1 MIWKER
7 GVKMKKIQKPR
18 KNRKTG
24 AVIVILLGLLCA
36 VSTVR
41 SCGTKRA
48 AIQGK
53 VDDVVY
59 VGQGS
64 YDPANDG
71 KIVIVC
77 GELKV
82 LEPAYDDELGLTIYA
97 PRAMRSAKKM
107 KLKKWNL
114 PATEENM
121 EWNSDLGVGG
131 MEIFQG
137 AADVGDYHLSEEFI
151 EQLMLGR
158 EYEFDEETLSE
169 AGLAILTDRKY
180 RGEKFIGT
188 QRMGREIF
196 EEGDRRYQYSVPYQ
210 SDGDMVT
217 VIGIQ
222 EQGTLT
228 YVKGATPNMLSG
240 ELDKKTALQK
250 SGMSSGGVSIFRVVL
265 TILLLS
271 TGIRMLLKKRD
282 QKKME
287 VAYEKGKKGWLLLM
301 AFTTWAALIA
311 GCGKWTGNKQDKV
324 PEVTMA
330 GSDTENME
338 NPENS
343 QSTPLP
349 DIKELTYYVHGTM
362 MEPIRSVSLIRHG
375 EKALVRIEPWDGE
388 EEELFD
394 YPVDAETL
402 DQARRVLETYDVAS
416 WAGFRGSN
424 PNVLDG
430 YSMSFQVKF
439 VDGSRIEAFGEN
451 KFPKNYHDVFSEL
464 DDLTVEAKDA
474 FYEEQSFLGKT
485 GSRSYEVTANSQ

>member
-1 MIWKER
+1 
-7 GVKMKKIQKPR
+7 MKKTQKPR
-18 KNRKTG
+18 KNKKTG

-36 VSTVR
+36 VSTVK

-48 AIQGK
+48 AMQGK

-82 LEPAYDDELGLTIYA
+82 LKPAYDDELGLTIYA

-121 EWNSDLGVGG
+121 EWNSDLGVGALEVFLG
-131 MEIFQG
+131 E
-137 AADVGDYHLSEEFI
+137 ADVGTYHLSDEFLDN
-151 EQLMLGR
+151 LMVGK
-158 EYEFDEETLSE
+158 EYEFDDETLE
-169 AGLAILTDRKY
+169 EVGLTILTDRKY

-188 QRMGREIF
+188 QRMGRGVF
-196 EEGDRRYQYSVPYQ
+196 EEGARRYQYSVPDQ

-240 ELDKKTALQK
+240 ELDKKTALKK

-271 TGIRMLLKKRD
+271 TGIRMLLKKRA
-282 QKKME
+282 QKE
-287 VAYEKGKKGWLLLM
+287 
-301 AFTTWAALIA
+301 
-311 GCGKWTGNKQDKV
+311 
-324 PEVTMA
+324 
-330 GSDTENME
+330 
-338 NPENS
+338 
-343 QSTPLP
+343 
-349 DIKELTYYVHGTM
+349 
-362 MEPIRSVSLIRHG
+362 
-375 EKALVRIEPWDGE
+375 
-388 EEELFD
+388 
-394 YPVDAETL
+394 
-402 DQARRVLETYDVAS
+402 
-416 WAGFRGSN
+416 
-424 PNVLDG
+424 
-430 YSMSFQVKF
+430 
-439 VDGSRIEAFGEN
+439 DGSG
-451 KFPKNYHDVFSEL
+451 L
-464 DDLTVEAKDA
+464 
-474 FYEEQSFLGKT
+474 
-485 GSRSYEVTANSQ
+485 

>member
-7 GVKMKKIQKPR
+7 GVKMKKTQKPR
-18 KNRKTG
+18 KNKKTG
-24 AVIVILLGLLCA
+24 AVIVKLLGLLCA

-48 AIQGK
+48 DIQGK

-82 LEPAYDDELGLTIYA
+82 LEPAYDDELGLTIHA
-97 PRAMRSAKKM
+97 PRAMRSAKKL
-107 KLKKWNL
+107 KLKEWNA
-114 PATEENM
+114 PMTEENM

-137 AADVGDYHLSEEFI
+137 EADVGTYHLSDEFL
-151 EQLMLGR
+151 ENLMLGR

-169 AGLAILTDRKY
+169 AGLTILTDRKY

-188 QRMGREIF
+188 QRMGREVF

-210 SDGDMVT
+210 NDGDMVT

-228 YVKGATPNMLSG
+228 YVKGPTPNMLSG

-265 TILLLS
+265 TVLLLS

-282 QKKME
+282 QKE
-287 VAYEKGKKGWLLLM
+287 
-301 AFTTWAALIA
+301 
-311 GCGKWTGNKQDKV
+311 
-324 PEVTMA
+324 
-330 GSDTENME
+330 
-338 NPENS
+338 
-343 QSTPLP
+343 
-349 DIKELTYYVHGTM
+349 
-362 MEPIRSVSLIRHG
+362 
-375 EKALVRIEPWDGE
+375 
-388 EEELFD
+388 
-394 YPVDAETL
+394 
-402 DQARRVLETYDVAS
+402 
-416 WAGFRGSN
+416 
-424 PNVLDG
+424 
-430 YSMSFQVKF
+430 
-439 VDGSRIEAFGEN
+439 DGSG
-451 KFPKNYHDVFSEL
+451 L
-464 DDLTVEAKDA
+464 
-474 FYEEQSFLGKT
+474 
-485 GSRSYEVTANSQ
+485 

>member
-7 GVKMKKIQKPR
+7 GVKMKKTQKPR
-18 KNRKTG
+18 KNKKTG

-59 VGQGS
+59 VGQVS

-82 LEPAYDDELGLTIYA
+82 LVPAYDDDLGLTIYA
-97 PRAMRSAKKM
+97 PRAMRSAKKL
-107 KLKKWNL
+107 KLK
-114 PATEENM
+114 
-121 EWNSDLGVGG
+121 EWNGSMTESNLEWNPDLGVGG
-131 MEIFQG
+131 METFQG
-137 AADVGDYHLSEEFI
+137 AADVGAYHLSEEFI
-151 EQLMLGR
+151 EQLMTGR

-180 RGEKFIGT
+180 SGEKFIGT
-188 QRMGREIF
+188 QRMGRGVF
-196 EEGDRRYQYSVPYQ
+196 EEGDRRYYYSVPFQ

-240 ELDKKTALQK
+240 ELDKKTALKK

-271 TGIRMLLKKRD
+271 TGIRMLLKNRD
-282 QKKME
+282 QKE
-287 VAYEKGKKGWLLLM
+287 
-301 AFTTWAALIA
+301 
-311 GCGKWTGNKQDKV
+311 
-324 PEVTMA
+324 
-330 GSDTENME
+330 
-338 NPENS
+338 
-343 QSTPLP
+343 
-349 DIKELTYYVHGTM
+349 
-362 MEPIRSVSLIRHG
+362 
-375 EKALVRIEPWDGE
+375 
-388 EEELFD
+388 
-394 YPVDAETL
+394 
-402 DQARRVLETYDVAS
+402 
-416 WAGFRGSN
+416 
-424 PNVLDG
+424 
-430 YSMSFQVKF
+430 
-439 VDGSRIEAFGEN
+439 DGSG
-451 KFPKNYHDVFSEL
+451 L
-464 DDLTVEAKDA
+464 
-474 FYEEQSFLGKT
+474 
-485 GSRSYEVTANSQ
+485 

>member
-7 GVKMKKIQKPR
+7 GVKMKKTQKPR
-18 KNRKTG
+18 KNKKTG

-97 PRAMRSAKKM
+97 PRAMRSAKKL
-107 KLKKWNL
+107 KLKEWNGSM
-114 PATEENM
+114 TESNM
-121 EWNSDLGVGG
+121 EWNPNLGVGG
-131 MEIFQG
+131 METFQG
-137 AADVGDYHLSEEFI
+137 AADVGAYHLSEEFI
-151 EQLMLGR
+151 EQLMTGR

-180 RGEKFIGT
+180 SGEKFIGT
-188 QRMGREIF
+188 QRMGRGVF
-196 EEGDRRYQYSVPYQ
+196 EEGDRRYYYSVPFQ

-240 ELDKKTALQK
+240 ELDKKTALKK

-271 TGIRMLLKKRD
+271 TGIRMLLKNRD
-282 QKKME
+282 QKE
-287 VAYEKGKKGWLLLM
+287 
-301 AFTTWAALIA
+301 
-311 GCGKWTGNKQDKV
+311 
-324 PEVTMA
+324 
-330 GSDTENME
+330 
-338 NPENS
+338 
-343 QSTPLP
+343 
-349 DIKELTYYVHGTM
+349 
-362 MEPIRSVSLIRHG
+362 
-375 EKALVRIEPWDGE
+375 
-388 EEELFD
+388 
-394 YPVDAETL
+394 
-402 DQARRVLETYDVAS
+402 
-416 WAGFRGSN
+416 
-424 PNVLDG
+424 
-430 YSMSFQVKF
+430 
-439 VDGSRIEAFGEN
+439 DGSG
-451 KFPKNYHDVFSEL
+451 L
-464 DDLTVEAKDA
+464 
-474 FYEEQSFLGKT
+474 
-485 GSRSYEVTANSQ
+485 

>member
-7 GVKMKKIQKPR
+7 GVKMKKTQKPR
-18 KNRKTG
+18 KNKKTG

-48 AIQGK
+48 DIQGK

-64 YDPANDG
+64 YDPTNDG

-97 PRAMRSAKKM
+97 PRAMRSAKKL
-107 KLKKWNL
+107 KLKEWNA
-114 PATEENM
+114 PMTEENM

-137 AADVGDYHLSEEFI
+137 EADVGTYHLSDEFLDN
-151 EQLMLGR
+151 LMLGR

-169 AGLAILTDRKY
+169 AGLTILTDRKY

-188 QRMGREIF
+188 QRMGRGVF
-196 EEGDRRYQYSVPYQ
+196 EEGDRRYYYSVPFQ

-265 TILLLS
+265 TVLLLS

-282 QKKME
+282 QKE
-287 VAYEKGKKGWLLLM
+287 
-301 AFTTWAALIA
+301 
-311 GCGKWTGNKQDKV
+311 
-324 PEVTMA
+324 
-330 GSDTENME
+330 
-338 NPENS
+338 
-343 QSTPLP
+343 
-349 DIKELTYYVHGTM
+349 
-362 MEPIRSVSLIRHG
+362 
-375 EKALVRIEPWDGE
+375 
-388 EEELFD
+388 
-394 YPVDAETL
+394 
-402 DQARRVLETYDVAS
+402 
-416 WAGFRGSN
+416 
-424 PNVLDG
+424 
-430 YSMSFQVKF
+430 
-439 VDGSRIEAFGEN
+439 DGSG
-451 KFPKNYHDVFSEL
+451 L
-464 DDLTVEAKDA
+464 
-474 FYEEQSFLGKT
+474 
-485 GSRSYEVTANSQ
+485 

>member
-7 GVKMKKIQKPR
+7 GVKMKKTQKPR

-82 LEPAYDDELGLTIYA
+82 LKPAYDDELGLTIYA

-121 EWNSDLGVGG
+121 EWNSDLGGLG
-131 MEIFQG
+131 TFLGE
-137 AADVGDYHLSEEFI
+137 ADVGTYHLSDEFLDN
-151 EQLMLGR
+151 LMLGR
-158 EYEFDEETLSE
+158 EYEFDEETLE
-169 AGLAILTDRKY
+169 KAGLTILTDRKH

-188 QRMGREIF
+188 QRMGREVF
-196 EEGDRRYQYSVPYQ
+196 EEGDRRYQYSVPHQ

-222 EQGTLT
+222 EQGALT

-240 ELDKKTALQK
+240 ELDKKTALKK

-265 TILLLS
+265 TVLLMS

-282 QKKME
+282 QKE
-287 VAYEKGKKGWLLLM
+287 
-301 AFTTWAALIA
+301 
-311 GCGKWTGNKQDKV
+311 
-324 PEVTMA
+324 
-330 GSDTENME
+330 
-338 NPENS
+338 
-343 QSTPLP
+343 
-349 DIKELTYYVHGTM
+349 
-362 MEPIRSVSLIRHG
+362 
-375 EKALVRIEPWDGE
+375 
-388 EEELFD
+388 
-394 YPVDAETL
+394 
-402 DQARRVLETYDVAS
+402 
-416 WAGFRGSN
+416 
-424 PNVLDG
+424 
-430 YSMSFQVKF
+430 
-439 VDGSRIEAFGEN
+439 DGSG
-451 KFPKNYHDVFSEL
+451 L
-464 DDLTVEAKDA
+464 
-474 FYEEQSFLGKT
+474 
-485 GSRSYEVTANSQ
+485 

>member
-1 MIWKER
+1 
-7 GVKMKKIQKPR
+7 MKKTQKPR
-18 KNRKTG
+18 KNKKTG

-36 VSTVR
+36 VSTVK

-48 AIQGK
+48 AMQEK

-64 YDPANDG
+64 YEPANDG

-82 LEPAYDDELGLTIYA
+82 LEPAYDDELGLTIHA
-97 PRAMRSAKKM
+97 PRAMRSAQ
-107 KLKKWNL
+107 KLKKKEWNGSM
-114 PATEENM
+114 TESNR

-137 AADVGDYHLSEEFI
+137 AADVGAYHLSEEFI
-151 EQLMLGR
+151 EQLMLAR
-158 EYEFDEETLSE
+158 QYEFDEETLSE

-180 RGEKFIGT
+180 SGEKFIGT
-188 QRMGREIF
+188 QRMGRGVF
-196 EEGDRRYQYSVPYQ
+196 KEGDRRYYYSVPFQ

-282 QKKME
+282 QKE
-287 VAYEKGKKGWLLLM
+287 
-301 AFTTWAALIA
+301 
-311 GCGKWTGNKQDKV
+311 
-324 PEVTMA
+324 
-330 GSDTENME
+330 
-338 NPENS
+338 
-343 QSTPLP
+343 
-349 DIKELTYYVHGTM
+349 
-362 MEPIRSVSLIRHG
+362 
-375 EKALVRIEPWDGE
+375 
-388 EEELFD
+388 
-394 YPVDAETL
+394 
-402 DQARRVLETYDVAS
+402 
-416 WAGFRGSN
+416 
-424 PNVLDG
+424 
-430 YSMSFQVKF
+430 
-439 VDGSRIEAFGEN
+439 DGSG
-451 KFPKNYHDVFSEL
+451 L
-464 DDLTVEAKDA
+464 
-474 FYEEQSFLGKT
+474 
-485 GSRSYEVTANSQ
+485 

>member
-1 MIWKER
+1 MIWKEG
-7 GVKMKKIQKPR
+7 GVKMKKTQKPR
-18 KNRKTG
+18 KNKKTG

-48 AIQGK
+48 TIQGK

-97 PRAMRSAKKM
+97 PRAMRSAKIM

-137 AADVGDYHLSEEFI
+137 TADVGAYHLSEEFI

-188 QRMGREIF
+188 QRMGRKIF

-240 ELDKKTALQK
+240 ELDKKTALKK

-282 QKKME
+282 QKE
-287 VAYEKGKKGWLLLM
+287 
-301 AFTTWAALIA
+301 
-311 GCGKWTGNKQDKV
+311 
-324 PEVTMA
+324 
-330 GSDTENME
+330 
-338 NPENS
+338 
-343 QSTPLP
+343 
-349 DIKELTYYVHGTM
+349 
-362 MEPIRSVSLIRHG
+362 
-375 EKALVRIEPWDGE
+375 
-388 EEELFD
+388 
-394 YPVDAETL
+394 
-402 DQARRVLETYDVAS
+402 
-416 WAGFRGSN
+416 
-424 PNVLDG
+424 
-430 YSMSFQVKF
+430 
-439 VDGSRIEAFGEN
+439 DGSG
-451 KFPKNYHDVFSEL
+451 L
-464 DDLTVEAKDA
+464 
-474 FYEEQSFLGKT
+474 
-485 GSRSYEVTANSQ
+485 

>member
-1 MIWKER
+1 MYDLER
-7 GVKMKKIQKPR
+7 KGEKMKKTQKPR
-18 KNRKTG
+18 KNKKSG

-36 VSTVR
+36 VSTVK

-53 VDDVVY
+53 VDNVVY

-82 LEPAYDDELGLTIYA
+82 LEPAYDDELGLTLYA

-114 PATEENM
+114 PATKENM

-137 AADVGDYHLSEEFI
+137 EADVGTYHLSDEFLDN
-151 EQLMLGR
+151 LMLGK

-169 AGLAILTDRKY
+169 AGLTILTDRKY

-188 QRMGREIF
+188 QRMGREVF

-210 SDGDMVT
+210 NDGDMVT

-228 YVKGATPNMLSG
+228 YVKGPTPNMLSG

-265 TILLLS
+265 TVLLLS

-282 QKKME
+282 QKE
-287 VAYEKGKKGWLLLM
+287 
-301 AFTTWAALIA
+301 
-311 GCGKWTGNKQDKV
+311 
-324 PEVTMA
+324 
-330 GSDTENME
+330 
-338 NPENS
+338 
-343 QSTPLP
+343 
-349 DIKELTYYVHGTM
+349 
-362 MEPIRSVSLIRHG
+362 
-375 EKALVRIEPWDGE
+375 
-388 EEELFD
+388 
-394 YPVDAETL
+394 
-402 DQARRVLETYDVAS
+402 
-416 WAGFRGSN
+416 
-424 PNVLDG
+424 
-430 YSMSFQVKF
+430 
-439 VDGSRIEAFGEN
+439 DGS
-451 KFPKNYHDVFSEL
+451 
-464 DDLTVEAKDA
+464 
-474 FYEEQSFLGKT
+474 
-485 GSRSYEVTANSQ
+485 GS

>member
-7 GVKMKKIQKPR
+7 GVKMKKTQKPR

-41 SCGTKRA
+41 SCGTKRV

-196 EEGDRRYQYSVPYQ
+196 EEGDQRYQYSVPYQ

-240 ELDKKTALQK
+240 ELDKKTALKK

-282 QKKME
+282 QKE
-287 VAYEKGKKGWLLLM
+287 
-301 AFTTWAALIA
+301 
-311 GCGKWTGNKQDKV
+311 
-324 PEVTMA
+324 
-330 GSDTENME
+330 
-338 NPENS
+338 
-343 QSTPLP
+343 
-349 DIKELTYYVHGTM
+349 
-362 MEPIRSVSLIRHG
+362 
-375 EKALVRIEPWDGE
+375 
-388 EEELFD
+388 
-394 YPVDAETL
+394 
-402 DQARRVLETYDVAS
+402 
-416 WAGFRGSN
+416 
-424 PNVLDG
+424 
-430 YSMSFQVKF
+430 
-439 VDGSRIEAFGEN
+439 DGSG
-451 KFPKNYHDVFSEL
+451 L
-464 DDLTVEAKDA
+464 
-474 FYEEQSFLGKT
+474 
-485 GSRSYEVTANSQ
+485 

>member
-7 GVKMKKIQKPR
+7 GVKMKKTQKPR
-18 KNRKTG
+18 KNKKTG

-71 KIVIVC
+71 KTVIVC

-82 LEPAYDDELGLTIYA
+82 LEPAYDDELGLTIQSPY
-97 PRAMRSAKKM
+97 AMRRAQ
-107 KLKKWNL
+107 KLKKKEWNGSM
-114 PATEENM
+114 TESNR

-131 MEIFQG
+131 MEFFQG
-137 AADVGDYHLSEEFI
+137 AADVGAYHLSEEFI

-158 EYEFDEETLSE
+158 QYEFDEEMISE

-180 RGEKFIGT
+180 SGDKFIGT
-188 QRMGREIF
+188 QRMGRGVF
-196 EEGDRRYQYSVPYQ
+196 EEGDRRYYYSVPFQ

-265 TILLLS
+265 TVLLLS

-282 QKKME
+282 QKE
-287 VAYEKGKKGWLLLM
+287 
-301 AFTTWAALIA
+301 
-311 GCGKWTGNKQDKV
+311 
-324 PEVTMA
+324 
-330 GSDTENME
+330 
-338 NPENS
+338 
-343 QSTPLP
+343 
-349 DIKELTYYVHGTM
+349 
-362 MEPIRSVSLIRHG
+362 
-375 EKALVRIEPWDGE
+375 
-388 EEELFD
+388 
-394 YPVDAETL
+394 
-402 DQARRVLETYDVAS
+402 
-416 WAGFRGSN
+416 
-424 PNVLDG
+424 
-430 YSMSFQVKF
+430 
-439 VDGSRIEAFGEN
+439 DGSG
-451 KFPKNYHDVFSEL
+451 L
-464 DDLTVEAKDA
+464 
-474 FYEEQSFLGKT
+474 
-485 GSRSYEVTANSQ
+485 

>member
-1 MIWKER
+1 
-7 GVKMKKIQKPR
+7 MKKTQKPR
-18 KNRKTG
+18 KNKKTG

-71 KIVIVC
+71 KIVC

-97 PRAMRSAKKM
+97 PRAMRSAKKL
-107 KLKKWNL
+107 KLKEWNGSM
-114 PATEENM
+114 TESNM
-121 EWNSDLGVGG
+121 EWNPNLGVGG
-131 MEIFQG
+131 METFQG
-137 AADVGDYHLSEEFI
+137 AADVGAYHLSEEFI
-151 EQLMLGR
+151 EQLMTGR

-180 RGEKFIGT
+180 SGEKFIGT
-188 QRMGREIF
+188 QRMGRGVF
-196 EEGDRRYQYSVPYQ
+196 EEGDRRYYYSVPFQ

-240 ELDKKTALQK
+240 ELDKKTALKK

-271 TGIRMLLKKRD
+271 TGIRMLLKNRD
-282 QKKME
+282 QKE
-287 VAYEKGKKGWLLLM
+287 
-301 AFTTWAALIA
+301 
-311 GCGKWTGNKQDKV
+311 
-324 PEVTMA
+324 
-330 GSDTENME
+330 
-338 NPENS
+338 
-343 QSTPLP
+343 
-349 DIKELTYYVHGTM
+349 
-362 MEPIRSVSLIRHG
+362 
-375 EKALVRIEPWDGE
+375 
-388 EEELFD
+388 
-394 YPVDAETL
+394 
-402 DQARRVLETYDVAS
+402 
-416 WAGFRGSN
+416 
-424 PNVLDG
+424 
-430 YSMSFQVKF
+430 
-439 VDGSRIEAFGEN
+439 DGSG
-451 KFPKNYHDVFSEL
+451 L
-464 DDLTVEAKDA
+464 
-474 FYEEQSFLGKT
+474 
-485 GSRSYEVTANSQ
+485 

>member
-7 GVKMKKIQKPR
+7 GVKMKKTQKPR
-18 KNRKTG
+18 KNKKTG

-82 LEPAYDDELGLTIYA
+82 LEPAYDDELGLTIQA
-97 PRAMRSAKKM
+97 PYAMRRAQ
-107 KLKKWNL
+107 KLKKKEWNGSM
-114 PATEENM
+114 TESNR

-131 MEIFQG
+131 MEFFQG
-137 AADVGDYHLSEEFI
+137 AADVGAYHLSEEFI

-158 EYEFDEETLSE
+158 QYEFDEEMISE

-180 RGEKFIGT
+180 SGDKFIGT
-188 QRMGREIF
+188 QRMGRGVF
-196 EEGDRRYQYSVPYQ
+196 EEGDRRYYYSVPFQ

-265 TILLLS
+265 TVLLLS

-282 QKKME
+282 QKE
-287 VAYEKGKKGWLLLM
+287 
-301 AFTTWAALIA
+301 
-311 GCGKWTGNKQDKV
+311 
-324 PEVTMA
+324 
-330 GSDTENME
+330 
-338 NPENS
+338 
-343 QSTPLP
+343 
-349 DIKELTYYVHGTM
+349 
-362 MEPIRSVSLIRHG
+362 
-375 EKALVRIEPWDGE
+375 
-388 EEELFD
+388 
-394 YPVDAETL
+394 
-402 DQARRVLETYDVAS
+402 
-416 WAGFRGSN
+416 
-424 PNVLDG
+424 
-430 YSMSFQVKF
+430 
-439 VDGSRIEAFGEN
+439 DGSG
-451 KFPKNYHDVFSEL
+451 L
-464 DDLTVEAKDA
+464 
-474 FYEEQSFLGKT
+474 
-485 GSRSYEVTANSQ
+485 